1 MTGLGRSPIIRKMKT
16 LDVQEAIER
25 ALAEDL
31 PAGDVTTSAIV
42 PPEMKAAAVLL
53 AKEDGVLAGIDVFVR
68 VFKTL
73 DPKVAVRRKL
83 RDGSPFRPGQVLA
96 EISGPAAVLLRGERT
111 ALNFV
116 QRLSGIATATR
127 SYVRAAGTGV
137 RVLDTR
143 KTTPGLRDLEKY
155 AVRRGGGFN
164 HRRDLSSMVLVKD
177 NHLAVAGGVGPAV
190 AAVRAAWGRRFRLEV
205 EAATAAEAREAAAAG
220 ADWVMLDNMT
230 IPEMKKTVRLLRGR
244 VKIEASGNVRLDN
257 IRRIAET
264 GVDFISIGRLTHSA
278 RAVDLSL
285 EIKTTRRR

>member
-1 MTGLGRSPIIRKMKT
+1 MKT

-244 VKIEASGNVRLDN
+244 VKIEASGNVCLDN
-257 IRRIAET
+257 IRQIAET

>member
-1 MTGLGRSPIIRKMKT
+1 MKT

>member
-1 MTGLGRSPIIRKMKT
+1 LTGLGRSPIIRKMKT